1 MFVFQIQVGRAVSG
15 DRQAE
20 GEATDSTDGRHRLG
34 QCRATSLKNKPLL
47 FCFVFDYFIYNKEM
61 VNFLNSE
68 SHPLNVFDILLE
80 IWTEI
85 LCIYYYFSII
95 VCKY

>member
-47 FCFVFDYFIYNKEM
+47 FCFVFDYFIFFFFWFVVRQRK
-61 VNFLNSE
+61 V
-68 SHPLNVFDILLE
+68 
-80 IWTEI
+80 
-85 LCIYYYFSII
+85 LC
-95 VCKY
+95 

>member
-34 QCRATSLKNKPLL
+34 QCRETSLKNKPLL
-47 FCFVFDYFIYNKEM
+47 FCFVFDYTIRISFELKLFKQCM
-61 VNFLNSE
+61 NF
-68 SHPLNVFDILLE
+68 E
-80 IWTEI
+80 IDSVSRKSSF
-85 LCIYYYFSII
+85 LFL
-95 VCKY
+95 